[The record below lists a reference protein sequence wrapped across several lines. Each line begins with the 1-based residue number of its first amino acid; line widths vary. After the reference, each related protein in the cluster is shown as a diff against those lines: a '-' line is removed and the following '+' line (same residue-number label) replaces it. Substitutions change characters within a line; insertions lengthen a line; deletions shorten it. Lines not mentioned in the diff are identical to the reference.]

1 MENKLFPTFSKNDV
15 EIVDREILYQGVFR
29 LARYQIRYRLFNGG
43 MSDIVSR
50 EVFERKSAA
59 AILPYDPILDRLVLI
74 EQIRPGVM
82 NSGQSPWLLEIVAGV
97 LDKDEPP
104 EDVAK
109 REAIEEANCE
119 ILDIC
124 PISEY
129 FVSPGGSDEFISIYC
144 GRIDASK
151 AGGVF
156 GLPEESEDIRAFTV
170 SSDEAFALLKQGE
183 LKNAPTIIA
192 IQWLQLNRDALRH
205 LWQAK

>member
-1 MENKLFPTFSKNDV
+1 MENKYFPTFTKNDYELV
-15 EIVDREILYQGVFR
+15 EREVLYQGIFR
-29 LARYQIRYRLFNGG
+29 IARYKIRYRLFNGG
-43 MSDIVSR
+43 FSDVVSR

-59 AILPYDPILDRLVLI
+59 AILPYDPVLDRLVLI

-82 NSGQSPWLLEIVAGV
+82 NSGQSPWVIEIVAGI
-97 LDKDEPP
+97 LGKDEAP

-109 REAIEEANCE
+109 REAIEEANCD
-119 ILDIC
+119 ILDIY

-129 FVSPGGSDEFISIYC
+129 FVSPGGSDEFISIYI
-144 GRIDASK
+144 GRTDASQ
-151 AGGVF
+151 AGGIF

-192 IQWLQLNRDALRH
+192 IQWLQLNRAALRN
-205 LWQAK
+205 LWQVK